1 MDYKF
6 LNSSIDIE
14 DIILPESD
22 KINPFLQKNNYAEII
37 KAIDFIASDDIILH
51 VHGFLGTGKR
61 QFINY
66 VSEFLD
72 KKTVKLEYY

>member
-6 LNSSIDIE
+6 LDSSIDIE

-22 KINPFLQKNNYAEII
+22 KINHYLLKNNYTDII
-37 KAIDFIASDDIILH
+37 KAIDFIASDEIFLY

-61 QFINY
+61 
-66 VSEFLD
+66 
-72 KKTVKLEYY
+72 